1 MVSNG
6 PVRTGRWE
14 SVGRTSEE
22 SRPAPAMS
30 VLEAE
35 PVTERAS
42 KNKTESASLVGKP
55 KSWRILVLGQSPRRV
70 YPGGAWAAGRQEGGL
85 ECDSVCK
92 DPYG

>member
-55 KSWRILVLGQSPRRV
+55 KSWRILVLGRASGGCTQAE
-70 YPGGAWAAGRQEGGL
+70 PGHQGGRQVG
-85 ECDSVCK
+85 
-92 DPYG
+92 